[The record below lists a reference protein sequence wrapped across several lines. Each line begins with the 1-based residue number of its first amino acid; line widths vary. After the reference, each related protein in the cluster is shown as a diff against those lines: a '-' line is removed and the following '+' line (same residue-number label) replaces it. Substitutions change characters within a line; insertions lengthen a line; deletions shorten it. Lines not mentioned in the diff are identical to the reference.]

1 MERKLAVVYPWA
13 SPFIWTACV
22 DSMLN
27 LRHPKETTV
36 RYFRGAGWCSAS
48 RHLRGCQA
56 AVEWGA
62 DYIVIV
68 GSDQVYEPD
77 MLERLMARVDE
88 GYEVLAAMVPARCYV
103 GWQEM
108 RPFQPMA
115 WRFKTTEQL
124 GSIAM
129 RPYRG
134 MMVDADM
141 VEVVEPDPD
150 QPMQRIHFIGSG
162 VLLFATDLLTSLQM
176 PWFYE
181 TFNPETMERIASMD
195 TKFVWRLQFEALADL
210 WLDTSIEV
218 KHIHPFEIDHT
229 YQYRFADWATHSGP
243 VDICNYLPPTTRE
256 TQP

>member
-1 MERKLAVVYPWA
+1 MARLAVVYPWA

-27 LRHPKETTV
+27 LRHPANTEVK
-36 RYFRGAGWCSAS
+36 YFRGAGWCSAS
-48 RHLRGCQA
+48 RHLRGCRA

-68 GSDQVYEPD
+68 GSDQIYEPD

-88 GYEVLAAMVPARCYV
+88 GYDVVAAMVPARCFV

-115 WRFKTTEQL
+115 WRFKNTQQL
-124 GSIAM
+124 GSLAT

-134 MMVDADM
+134 MMVDRDL

-150 QPMQRIHFIGSG
+150 EPMQQIHFIGSG
-162 VLLFATDLLTSLQM
+162 VLLFPVDCLLALKD
-176 PWFYE
+176 PWFSE
-181 TFNPETMERIASMD
+181 TFNPITYDRLASMD
-195 TKFVWRLQFEALADL
+195 TRFVWRLQWEAFADV

-218 KHIHPFEIDHT
+218 KHIHPFEIDRT
-229 YQYRFADWATHSGP
+229 FQDRFMDWSERGVGP
-243 VDICNYLPPTTRE
+243 VDICNYLPPTTE
-256 TQP
+256 GG